1 MNFYV
6 KGGNLKKKV
15 LLQLLLPAL
24 LFCTI
29 PAFAEYEL
37 NLNKGIALYL
47 EKNYSE
53 SIVYL
58 EQAHSEDPDS
68 PVANQMLGLSN
79 YQLGNYQLSADYLE
93 KAKQLDPGIEDIN
106 LELGN
111 SYIKLN
117 RYEEAEKVLGEY
129 LSVKPNSGIG
139 HYFLGYAQL
148 LNGNYMQSIES
159 FDKAIALNPDLTLQS
174 NYYQGVSYYSLFKYH
189 KARDKFLKVQE
200 AAAPGDKLALSAQ
213 EYLQILRVLGKNY
226 YASFSFGYQ
235 YDTNVALEPENVQIV
250 SDEKDSS
257 LYLFLNLGYKPY
269 FTDEATIGVDYRT
282 FFSFHDELTEFN
294 LQTHAF
300 SLYGEK
306 DINKFSMP
314 VRGFLVTSY
323 KLVLIDGSPAD
334 NLFSNSYIAVP
345 GFTVRWSEKLT
356 SRFFYKFQYDDFDD
370 FPERDAYNNSL
381 TFANFYRL
389 YDGRLI
395 LSPGVKLELNSA
407 NDIQGERS
415 YTFWSPTIFLD
426 ASASPME
433 KVILFSRLHY
443 YYQDYY
449 NDEFERRDNQFGFR
463 ILLQRE
469 LYKALYLDLA
479 YDFIYN
485 DSSSDV
491 LGPEP
496 FKYKRN
502 VFTVGFS
509 LKY

>member
-1 MNFYV
+1 LNFYL

-15 LLQLLLPAL
+15 LLRLLLPAL
-24 LFCTI
+24 IFCTV
-29 PAFAEYEL
+29 PAFADYEL

-58 EQAHSEDPDS
+58 EQAVSENPDS

-79 YQLGNYQLSADYLE
+79 FQIGDYQLSADYLE
-93 KAKQLDPGIEDIN
+93 KAKQLDPEIKDIQ

-111 SYIKLN
+111 SYIQLN
-117 RYEEAEKVLGEY
+117 RYAEAEKELGEF
-129 LSVKPNSGIG
+129 LTSNPQSGIG
-139 HYFLGYAQL
+139 NYYLGYAQL
-148 LNGNYMQSIES
+148 LNGNYKQSIES
-159 FDKAIALNPDLTLQS
+159 FNKAIELNPQLSLQS
-174 NYYQGVSYYSLFKYH
+174 LYYQGVSYYSLFKYQ
-189 KARDKFLKVQE
+189 KARQKFLKVQE
-200 AAAPGDKLALSAQ
+200 TAPPGDKLGLSAQ
-213 EYLQILRVLGKNY
+213 EYLDILRVLGKNY
-226 YASFSFGYQ
+226 YANFSFGYQ
-235 YDTNVALEPENVQIV
+235 YDTNVGLEPDNVQIFA
-250 SDEKDSS
+250 DEKDSS

-269 FTDEATIGVDYRT
+269 FTDEATIGIDYRT
-282 FFSFHDELTEFN
+282 YFSFHDELTEFN
-294 LQTHAF
+294 LQTHTL
-300 SLYGEK
+300 SVYGEK
-306 DINKFSMP
+306 DINNFSMP
-314 VRGFLVTSY
+314 VRGFLITSY

-356 SRFFYKFQYDDFDD
+356 SRFFYKFQYDDFKD

-395 LSPGVKLELNSA
+395 LSPGVKLELNSTD
-407 NDIQGERS
+407 NIQGERNFT
-415 YTFWSPTIFLD
+415 YWSPTIFLD
-426 ASASPME
+426 ASASPMD

-443 YYQDYY
+443 HYQDYFD
-449 NDEFERRDNQFGFR
+449 DEFERKDNQFGFR
-463 ILLQRE
+463 VLLQRE
-469 LYKALYLDLA
+469 IYKALYLDLA

-485 DSSSDV
+485 GSDSDIP
-491 LGPEP
+491 GPEP

>member
-1 MNFYV
+1 MKN
-6 KGGNLKKKV
+6 KV
-15 LLQLLLPAL
+15 LLKLLLPVL
-24 LFCTI
+24 LFCTV
-29 PAFAEYEL
+29 PAFANFEL

-58 EQAHSEDPDS
+58 EQAVSENPDS

-93 KAKQLDPGIEDIN
+93 KAKQLDPEIEDIN

-117 RYEEAEKVLGEY
+117 KYAEAEKVLGEY
-129 LSVKPNSGIG
+129 LAAKPDSGIG
-139 HYFLGYAQL
+139 QYFMGYAQL

-159 FDKAIALNPDLTLQS
+159 FDKAIALNPDLKLQS
-174 NYYQGVSYYSLFKYH
+174 TYYQGVAYYSLFKYH
-189 KARDKFLKVQE
+189 KSREKFLEVQQS
-200 AAAPGDKLALSAQ
+200 APPGDKLALSAQ
-213 EYLQILRVLGKNY
+213 EYLEILRVLGKNY

-294 LQTHAF
+294 LQTHTF

-306 DINKFSMP
+306 DINNWSIP
-314 VRGFLVTSY
+314 VRGFLITSY

-356 SRFFYKFQYDDFDD
+356 SRFFYKFQYDDFED
-370 FPERDAYNNSL
+370 FPERDAYNNSV

-449 NDEFERRDNQFGFR
+449 NDEFNRKDNQFGFR

-491 LGPEP
+491 PGPEP